1 MQRYSHEGTENQREI
16 RDNIDPDTIQEQYV
30 YSAIGG
36 RRAEALS
43 DVGVATN
50 GDGP

>member
-1 MQRYSHEGTENQREI
+1 MMKS
-16 RDNIDPDTIQEQYV
+16 NIDPDTIQEQYI

-36 RRAEALS
+36 RQAEALS

-50 GDGP
+50 GDGQ